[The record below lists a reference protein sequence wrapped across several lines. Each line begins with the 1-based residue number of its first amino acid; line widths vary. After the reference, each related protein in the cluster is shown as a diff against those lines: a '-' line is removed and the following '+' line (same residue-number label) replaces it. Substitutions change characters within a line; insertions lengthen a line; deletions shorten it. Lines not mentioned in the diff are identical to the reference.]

1 MDLKELYQDIILE
14 HGKSPRNLG
23 KCEGY
28 NHDAKGYNPL
38 CGDKVHIYLK
48 LDNKKKVESL
58 TFEGEGCAI
67 SLASASIMTELVN
80 GKSFDEAKDIMSS
93 FLNMI
98 KNTSEIKSNHL
109 DDDQK
114 TKLMS
119 LSGVKQFPMRV
130 KCATL
135 SWHTLV
141 SALEGKKKGSKY
153 RTNRLMSD
161 FKNKVIEEVK
171 KIYDPEIPVNIY
183 DLGLIYKIEVDE
195 KNKVNIDM
203 TLTSP
208 NCPVAESLPREVKD
222 NIMKINGVS
231 DVNLNLVWEPPWDKD
246 KMSEAAKLELNL

>member
-48 LDNKKKVESL
+48 LNKEKKVENL
-58 TFEGEGCAI
+58 TFEGDGCAI
-67 SLASASIMTELVN
+67 SLASASIMTELVK
-80 GKSFDEAKDIMSS
+80 GKSFDETKDIMSE
-93 FLNMI
+93 FLKMI
-98 KNTSEIKSNHL
+98 KSNSEIKSNYL

-114 TKLMS
+114 IKLMS

-141 SALEGKKKGSKY
+141 SALEGKK
-153 RTNRLMSD
+153 
-161 FKNKVIEEVK
+161 EEVNT
-171 KIYDPEIPVNIY
+171 E
-183 DLGLIYKIEVDE
+183 
-195 KNKVNIDM
+195 
-203 TLTSP
+203 LTDS
-208 NCPVAESLPREVKD
+208 
-222 NIMKINGVS
+222 
-231 DVNLNLVWEPPWDKD
+231 
-246 KMSEAAKLELNL
+246 